1 MELQII
7 SFGKIAEV
15 IQSQQLEVLDLSNTD
30 ELKLYLEKSFPVLSK
45 MKYKLALNK
54 TIVQENLEL
63 KNNDT
68 VAIMPPFSG
77 G

>member
-7 SFGKIAEV
+7 SFGKIAEFLS
-15 IQSQQLEVLDLSNTD
+15 SQQLNVSEIKDTNQ
-30 ELKLYLEKSFPVLSK
+30 LKSYLENAFPQLAT
-45 MKYKLALNK
+45 MKYKLAVNK
-54 TIVQENLEL
+54 VLVQENTPIN
-63 KNNDT
+63 NNDS

>member
-1 MELQII
+1 MEIEII
-7 SFGKIAEV
+7 SFGKIAEFL
-15 IQSQQLEVLDLSNTD
+15 QDQQLKLEGNIDTDQLRNHLENTFPQLSQ
-30 ELKLYLEKSFPVLSK
+30 

-54 TIVQENLEL
+54 KLVQVNTTI
-63 KNNDT
+63 KDNDT

>member
-7 SFGKIAEV
+7 SFGKIAEFLN
-15 IQSQQLEVLDLSNTD
+15 SQQLNVNEINDTD
-30 ELKLYLEKSFPVLSK
+30 QLKIYLEKAFPQLAT
-45 MKYKLALNK
+45 MKYKLAVNK
-54 TIVQENLEL
+54 ILIQKNIEL
-63 KNNDT
+63 SNNDS